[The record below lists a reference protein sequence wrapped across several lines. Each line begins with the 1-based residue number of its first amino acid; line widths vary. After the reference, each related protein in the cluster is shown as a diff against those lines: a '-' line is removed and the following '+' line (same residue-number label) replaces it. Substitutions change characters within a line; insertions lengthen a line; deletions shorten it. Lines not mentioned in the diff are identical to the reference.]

1 MDKSTFEIVDPLM
14 DEIAESTEEVLDSP
28 TLAQLSKL
36 LVDLNT
42 KIGSRYAVSLSVTVD
57 VFDRE
62 KERCLPLLQTG
73 LSGFD
78 GDKPYHTTGDSTPQK
93 YVADGEIQIV
103 PHDRCPKCWGA
114 WDFKFKNRSCREC
127 GATLGKNVKVLLD
140 TDICPQCERGKVS
153 MTHPRCSDCGHEV
166 DLNLVTWG

>member
-1 MDKSTFEIVDPLM
+1 MNKAIFEKADPLL

-28 TLAQLSKL
+28 TLAQQRKL
-36 LVDLNT
+36 LAGLNT
-42 KIGSRYAVSLSVTVD
+42 EIGSRYAISLSVTVD

-73 LSGFD
+73 LSGFE
-78 GDKPYHTTGDSTPQK
+78 GDEPYHTTGDSTPQK

-103 PHDRCPKCWGA
+103 PHDRCPKCWGS
-114 WDFKFKNRSCREC
+114 WNFKFKNRSCREC

-140 TDICPQCERGKVS
+140 TQCQW
-153 MTHPRCSDCGHEV
+153 GHSFISH
-166 DLNLVTWG
+166 